1 MNKYTYYY
9 LNSTFSL
16 DIENLSSI
24 ATRDWKSIYFKN
36 NIFYLWPLYITAAPT
51 NIITNEPSR
60 LVEAKK
66 APNQRERRI
75 NFHSKIFPLFQKF
88 CRIMLDMY
96 VIDILIYFFSES
108 GRCSALVHWYLRW
121 KAWDLWTPREVFV
134 WSFPRR
140 IQASLWVQRP
150 YLLYTR
156 VTRSLSNDFI
166 TFVNAH
172 WDFLG

>member
-36 NIFYLWPLYITAAPT
+36 YIFYLWPLYITAAPT

-75 NFHSKIFPLFQKF
+75 NFHSKIFPLFKNF

-96 VIDILIYFFSES
+96 FDVIWYIFSQNLDVVLLWCIDISDGKLGTYGPRGKFSYGVFPEGS
-108 GRCSALVHWYLRW
+108 KLACEFSALTYSIPEWPDH
-121 KAWDLWTPREVFV
+121 
-134 WSFPRR
+134 
-140 IQASLWVQRP
+140 
-150 YLLYTR
+150 
-156 VTRSLSNDFI
+156 
-166 TFVNAH
+166 
-172 WDFLG
+172 